1 MLHVLNIYM
10 QYIHVNQVNNQPF
23 DAKFSL
29 APAATNVGL
38 RSEMGL
44 ALQMLPPMVYKL
56 IITISVLKV
65 MYLHCSYILRLCLLI
80 VKSLAVL
87 LLCAFKG
94 STYTCT
100 YVTGSGKTR
109 HVVTHVQ

>member
-1 MLHVLNIYM
+1 
-10 QYIHVNQVNNQPF
+10 
-23 DAKFSL
+23 
-29 APAATNVGL
+29 
-38 RSEMGL
+38 MGL

-56 IITISVLKV
+56 IITILILKV
-65 MYLHCSYILRLCLLI
+65 MYLHCSYILRSCLLI

-109 HVVTHVQ
+109 PVAVLVDIRLHVSLDRKAPLTGNFGALAVYGDRMHEHSNAFRP